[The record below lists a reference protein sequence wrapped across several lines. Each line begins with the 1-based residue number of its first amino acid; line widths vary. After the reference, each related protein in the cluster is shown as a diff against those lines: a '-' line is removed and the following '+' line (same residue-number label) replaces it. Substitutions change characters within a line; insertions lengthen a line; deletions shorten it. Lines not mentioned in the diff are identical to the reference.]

1 MIARRGKDQKM
12 GTMPPNMQP
21 QPSQP
26 KKTSPLVWILGG
38 IAVLFFGG
46 MITCGI
52 VGYMAMR
59 VVKNAGFDPD
69 LMKRNPAIAMVKMAT
84 ALNKDLELVSSNER
98 TGTVT
103 MRDKR
108 TGKTV
113 TYRYDQDARKLEIV
127 GDNGES
133 MTMSSDG
140 NKGTMTVKT
149 AEGTVKYG
157 AQGGSAPSWVPVYP
171 GTTPQVTLSAETN
184 GQKQN
189 NFTFTTKDAVAKVV
203 DYYQAQLKAGGM
215 KVNVVSRGD
224 DGGMVQ
230 AGDDANKRTVIVT
243 IGSSAGETTGA
254 VMSIEK

>member
-1 MIARRGKDQKM
+1 M
-12 GTMPPNMQP
+12 GSMPPNMQP
-21 QPSQP
+21 PQPLQP

-69 LMKRNPAIAMVKMAT
+69 LMRRNPAIAMVKMAT
-84 ALNKDLELVSSNER
+84 ALNKDLEMVSSNER

-127 GDNGES
+127 GDNGET
-133 MTMSSDG
+133 MTMSGDG
-140 NKGTMTVKT
+140 NKGSMTVKT

-157 AQGGSAPSWVPVYP
+157 AQAGSAPSWVPVYP
-171 GTTPQVTLSAETN
+171 GTAPQVMLS
-184 GQKQN
+184 GQGKDGN
-189 NFTFTTKDAVAKVV
+189 TTNFTFKTSETAGKVL
-203 DYYQAQLKAGGM
+203 DYYQVQLKSAGFH
-215 KVNVVSRGD
+215 VTTVSSGD
-224 DGGMVQ
+224 QGGMVS
-230 AGDDANKRTVIVT
+230 AEDEGKKRTVVITV
-243 IGSSAGETTGA
+243 GSSAGETTGN
-254 VMSIEK
+254 VMSVEK